1 MNFRVNR
8 QYRHRSSEW
17 YDLLNSMNGYKCEYK
32 FYKDRPVNEIEDTI
46 CEEEATSDSDVVEAT
61 ETEEPSTTEDAP
73 PKESDDRETVSELGY
88 NFIQLEVT

>member
-1 MNFRVNR
+1 MNFRLSR
-8 QYRHRSSEW
+8 QERHRSSEW
-17 YDLLNSMNGYKCEYK
+17 YDLFKSMNEYNKCEYK

-61 ETEEPSTTEDAP
+61 ETEEDAP
-73 PKESDDRETVSELGY
+73 LEESDDRETVSELGY

>member
-1 MNFRVNR
+1 MNFKLNPRNR
-8 QYRHRSSEW
+8 A
-17 YDLLNSMNGYKCEYK
+17 LNTIEKRLFVVIPRAMTYECEYK

-61 ETEEPSTTEDAP
+61 ETEEDALLE
-73 PKESDDRETVSELGY
+73 ESDDRETVSELGY

>member
-1 MNFRVNR
+1 MNFKLNPRNR
-8 QYRHRSSEW
+8 A
-17 YDLLNSMNGYKCEYK
+17 LNAIEKMRFGRPLPVTYECEYK

-61 ETEEPSTTEDAP
+61 ETEEDALLE
-73 PKESDDRETVSELGY
+73 ESDDRETVSELGY